1 MTTKDKLCLTNELI
15 NLFLSGKISEETL
28 CETILKLE

>member
-15 NLFLSGKISEETL
+15 DLFLSGKISEEAL
-28 CETILKLE
+28 RETILKLG